1 MAPPALGPSH
11 CPPRRVYVDLGVNW
25 CNTLQLHDRVP
36 LRWQMKHAGAELS
49 ARRAPWQVY
58 GFEASPLIVPYA
70 DRCATA
76 LSRGARL
83 PPPPVPPVG
92 SGKELRRLG
101 ASFGCSAVDVG
112 MDAAAAP
119 WASRPKWKFR
129 QALTGK
135 QNRCLIRT
143 LSKNLSAL
151 RPDPGLSNNLPLLRR
166 RLDGAS
172 SCDRPGAHASYTFV
186 PAAAGAHDGEMA
198 VYGMPEDVLLG
209 GISSTAS
216 GRPMGQK
223 MTVPVVNIARWL
235 TTSFT
240 RSDFVVLKMDV
251 EGAEAS
257 IIPALVDANATRLID
272 VFLWECHTSK
282 LPRKPLYKRWP
293 QHSKRTPCALLERVL
308 TEHGVSIVYLEPY
321 DFQRNSTGRWSDG

>member
-1 MAPPALGPSH
+1 
-11 CPPRRVYVDLGVNW
+11 
-25 CNTLQLHDRVP
+25 
-36 LRWQMKHAGAELS
+36 
-49 ARRAPWQVY
+49 
-58 GFEASPLIVPYA
+58 
-70 DRCATA
+70 
-76 LSRGARL
+76 
-83 PPPPVPPVG
+83 
-92 SGKELRRLG
+92 
-101 ASFGCSAVDVG
+101 

-223 MTVPVVNIARWL
+223 MTVPVVNSPGGSPPASRAPTLWSSRWTSRAR
-235 TTSFT
+235 
-240 RSDFVVLKMDV
+240 RRPSD
-251 EGAEAS
+251 
-257 IIPALVDANATRLID
+257 
-272 VFLWECHTSK
+272 
-282 LPRKPLYKRWP
+282 
-293 QHSKRTPCALLERVL
+293 HSRAR
-308 TEHGVSIVYLEPY
+308 
-321 DFQRNSTGRWSDG
+321 